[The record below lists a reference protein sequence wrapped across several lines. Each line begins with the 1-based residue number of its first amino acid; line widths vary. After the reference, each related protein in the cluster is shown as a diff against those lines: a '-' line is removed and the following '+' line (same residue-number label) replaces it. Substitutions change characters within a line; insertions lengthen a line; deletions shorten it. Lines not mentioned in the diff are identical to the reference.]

1 MAIPE
6 QRVRKWFL
14 RGVYRNADPS
24 TEVGRGAYLDALDD
38 VLMRQVNAGGKRLV
52 SASSTGSQASYEF
65 AEGQD
70 LSMLASLSDW
80 ARDYL
85 TGATIDDALLE
96 VPSAVRSFRTSTTYE
111 GIYG

>member
-1 MAIPE
+1 VALPE

-24 TEVGRGAYLDALDD
+24 TYEGRGAYLDTLDD
-38 VLMRQVNAGGKRLV
+38 VLMRQVSAGGKRLV

-80 ARDYL
+80 ARSYISEDTIEEALELVVPPVRYL
-85 TGATIDDALLE
+85 ST
-96 VPSAVRSFRTSTTYE
+96 SFAR
-111 GIYG
+111 IAH